1 MVTESRRG
9 SPCIDL
15 RKTEIC
21 AKRLPIPRIETR
33 GFPGP
38 SGTMTQNASETFET
52 RPETERDLF
61 IWILYN
67 SLKSPD
73 SDE

>member
-15 RKTEIC
+15 RKAEIC

-38 SGTMTQNASETFET
+38 GDK
-52 RPETERDLF
+52 ER
-61 IWILYN
+61 
-67 SLKSPD
+67 
-73 SDE
+73 ECA